1 MASTLLLDRDAW
13 DLTVDAVGNIA
24 RADDS
29 YSILQDVASAC
40 RLFQGELWYGG
51 TAGIPYFDQI
61 LGRYQPIP
69 ALKDALVRAALSVP
83 GVLSAR
89 VFLTNVVGRQLRGQ
103 VQCVTTAGDV
113 TVAL

>member
-24 RADDS
+24 RADET

-61 LGRYQPIP
+61 LGQYRPIA
-69 ALKDALVRAALSVP
+69 ALKDGLARAALTVP
-83 GVLSAR
+83 GVLSAT
-89 VFLTNVVGRQLRGQ
+89 VFLTDVIGRRISGQ
-103 VQCVTTAGDV
+103 VQCATTSGEI
-113 TVAL
+113 TVQL

>member
-13 DLTVDAVGNIA
+13 DLTVDAAGNIA
-24 RADDS
+24 RADEP
-29 YSILQDVASAC
+29 YSTLQDVASAA
-40 RLFQGELWYGG
+40 RLFQSELWYGG

-89 VFLTNVVGRQLRGQ
+89 VFLTDVVGRSLGGQ
-103 VQCVTTAGDV
+103 IQCVTTAGDV
-113 TVAL
+113 TVTL